1 MYGFKGGAKSSCIY
15 PTVKNVRG
23 KFYQVYP
30 GEPLDSYDP
39 TVGDIPLVGLTGF
52 R

>member
-1 MYGFKGGAKSSCIY
+1 MYGYKGGSKKSCVY
-15 PTVKNVRG
+15 PTVTNIRG
-23 KFYQVYP
+23 RFYEAYP

-39 TVGDIPLVGLTGF
+39 SKGDIPLVGLTVF